1 MQRTA
6 MVNYHVSSPE
16 QQAYHIDADGEKGK
30 ILSPVL
36 VPTKVPVR
44 DVRDTDVAVTF
55 EEDSVTFLHAPST
68 ISDFDEGRGWESRY
82 DQELRDL
89 LTEQLSVK
97 DVVVFD
103 HTVRIDD
110 PASGRKPARNVH
122 SDYSPDG
129 AKQRLIDILGEEK
142 AAIWGE
148 GHYAFINVWR
158 PVENPINNAP
168 LGFVRPKSVA
178 VDDWVLIRLVYPDRI
193 GQIMG
198 LVANEAH
205 EWVYQSTMTP
215 DEVAF
220 FNIYD
225 SAGLPSIGHSALDLV
240 EDSRIETVRMS
251 IESRTL
257 VRY

>member
-6 MVNYHVSSPE
+6 TVNYHISSPE
-16 QQAYHIDADGEKGK
+16 QQAYHIDAGGESGK

-36 VPTKVPVR
+36 VPTEIAVR
-44 DVRDTDVAVTF
+44 DARDRDVPVTF
-55 EEDSVTFLHAPST
+55 EDDSVAFVHTPSEVG
-68 ISDFDEGRGWESRY
+68 DFDDERAWQRAY
-82 DQELRDL
+82 DQELGHL
-89 LTEQLSVK
+89 LTEQIGATE
-97 DVVVFD
+97 VVVFD
-103 HTVRIDD
+103 HTVRVDD

-142 AAIWGE
+142 AAVWGE

-158 PVENPINNAP
+158 PIGDPINSAP
-168 LGFVRPKSVA
+168 LGFVRPKSVVA
-178 VDDWVLIRLVYPDRI
+178 DDWVLIKLIYPDRT

-198 LVANEAH
+198 LVANDAH
-205 EWVYQSTMTP
+205 EWVYQSKMTP

-225 SAGLPSIGHSALDLV
+225 SAGRPSIGHSALDMV
-240 EDSRIETVRMS
+240 EDESIKTIRKS